1 MQCNAMPYYSL
12 LIHFSLFLAVLA
24 VYTYPSHLLNVL
36 LEGVMA
42 SEDVMEL
49 EEVMES
55 EKLGI

>member
-1 MQCNAMPYYSL
+1 MPYYSL